1 MPWIQLEIDTDA
13 DGVEHLSDAL
23 SEAGALSVTWEDAA
37 DQSLFE
43 PPPGAT
49 PLWTVTRV
57 AGLFDAD
64 TDMAT
69 VVKQLETTLVGPLRA
84 WRATPLD
91 DKDWERA
98 WMDDFHPMRFGERL
112 WICPSWCLP
121 PIPEAVNLLLD
132 PGLAF
137 GTGTHPTT
145 ALCLVWLD
153 AQVLSGCVVIDY
165 GCGSGILAIAA
176 ARLGAHR
183 VYAVDHDPQALLA
196 TRDNATRNGVDTV
209 IQTCRPEVLDTTLAG
224 VQADILLANI
234 LSGPLIAL
242 APRLATLTRHS
253 AAIALSG
260 ILNEQAASVASAYAT
275 DFTVSPP
282 ISREGWTRLEG
293 HRK

>member
-1 MPWIQLEIDTDA
+1 MSWIQLNIDTDA
-13 DGVEHLSDAL
+13 DGVEHLSEAL

-37 DQSLFE
+37 DQPLFE

-49 PLWTVTRV
+49 PLWTATRV
-57 AGLFDAD
+57 VGLFDAD
-64 TDMAT
+64 TNMAT
-69 VVKQLETTLVGPLRA
+69 VVEQLETTLAGPLRG
-84 WRATPLD
+84 WHATPLD
-91 DKDWERA
+91 DQDWERA

-112 WICPSWCLP
+112 WICPSWCP
-121 PIPEAVNLLLD
+121 PPVPEAVNLLLD

-153 AQVLSGCVVIDY
+153 AQALSGRVVIDY

-183 VYAVDHDPQALLA
+183 VYAVDNDPQALLA

-209 IQTCRPEVLDTTLAG
+209 IQTCLPEALDATLAG
-224 VQADILLANI
+224 VQADVLLANI
-234 LSGPLIAL
+234 LAGPLIAL
-242 APRLATLTRHS
+242 APRLATLTRRG
-253 AAIALSG
+253 ATIALSG
-260 ILNEQAASVASAYAT
+260 ILDEQAATVAGAYAT
-275 DFTVSPP
+275 DFTASAS